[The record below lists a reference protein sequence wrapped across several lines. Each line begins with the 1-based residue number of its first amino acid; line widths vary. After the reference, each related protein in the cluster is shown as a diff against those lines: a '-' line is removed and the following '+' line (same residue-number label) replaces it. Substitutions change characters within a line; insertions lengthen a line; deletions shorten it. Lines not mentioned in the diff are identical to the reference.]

1 MWTYLL
7 LRLYKTLFLE
17 KVWHKEELLSS
28 VDMLTVEALQNFIP
42 RLLANVKVR
51 FIIDKDDDILN
62 SQ

>member
-51 FIIDKDDDILN
+51 FIIDKDDDILK